1 MPVSF
6 RLLPTLTFL
15 LLLPGVPVWALTA
28 SDTTRPAQ
36 AQDPLPDMGI
46 APQVDDDA
54 RHFAEVAK
62 KFGEASMSDNGLT
75 AGEQAQLFAISKIG
89 NEVSHQLESWL
100 SPWGNA
106 NVDLLVDKEGKF
118 TGSKGSWFVPLQDN
132 DRYLTW
138 NQYSVTR
145 REHDLVGNIG
155 LGQRWRVGGWL
166 LGYNSFY
173 DKVLSESLARVM
185 PREINAAS
193 AAR

>member
-1 MPVSF
+1 
-6 RLLPTLTFL
+6 
-15 LLLPGVPVWALTA
+15 
-28 SDTTRPAQ
+28 
-36 AQDPLPDMGI
+36 
-46 APQVDDDA
+46 
-54 RHFAEVAK
+54 
-62 KFGEASMSDNGLT
+62 MSDNGLT

-145 REHDLVGNIG
+145 RENDLVGNIG

-173 DKVLSESLARVM
+173 DKVLSESLARGSVGAEAWENIFACRQTITIRWATGNCAIIRLRSSGWPQGM
-185 PREINAAS
+185 TSPPRRGYHSTSTLIPAS
-193 AAR
+193 ASNDTSAIASIFSHRYRLP

>member
-118 TGSKGSWFVPLQDN
+118 TGSKGSWKPTSS
-132 DRYLTW
+132 RCRSSTTPPRKW
-138 NQYSVTR
+138 RS
-145 REHDLVGNIG
+145 
-155 LGQRWRVGGWL
+155 RWMSKTG
-166 LGYNSFY
+166 
-173 DKVLSESLARVM
+173 KKA
-185 PREINAAS
+185 NAT
-193 AAR
+193 

>member
-89 NEVSHQLESWL
+89 NEVSHQLESWPRRGATPMSTCWSIKRGN
-100 SPWGNA
+100 SPAVKGA
-106 NVDLLVDKEGKF
+106 
-118 TGSKGSWFVPLQDN
+118 GSCRCRITTV
-132 DRYLTW
+132 
-138 NQYSVTR
+138 
-145 REHDLVGNIG
+145 I
-155 LGQRWRVGGWL
+155 
-166 LGYNSFY
+166 
-173 DKVLSESLARVM
+173 
-185 PREINAAS
+185 
-193 AAR
+193 

>member
-1 MPVSF
+1 
-6 RLLPTLTFL
+6 
-15 LLLPGVPVWALTA
+15 
-28 SDTTRPAQ
+28 
-36 AQDPLPDMGI
+36 
-46 APQVDDDA
+46 
-54 RHFAEVAK
+54 
-62 KFGEASMSDNGLT
+62 MSDNGLT

-145 REHDLVGNIG
+145 RENDLVGNIG

-166 LGYNSFY
+166 LGYIL
-173 DKVLSESLARVM
+173 VLRQSVERKPGARQRRRGGVGRISSPVGKLLPSAGRLAT
-185 PREINAAS
+185 
-193 AAR
+193 AR

>member
-62 KFGEASMSDNGLT
+62 KLGGDYT
-75 AGEQAQLFAISKIG
+75 Q
-89 NEVSHQLESWL
+89 
-100 SPWGNA
+100 P
-106 NVDLLVDKEGKF
+106 
-118 TGSKGSWFVPLQDN
+118 GSSVKNHTFFPTIL
-132 DRYLTW
+132 
-138 NQYSVTR
+138 YS
-145 REHDLVGNIG
+145 
-155 LGQRWRVGGWL
+155 LGGMV
-166 LGYNSFY
+166 YFCTN
-173 DKVLSESLARVM
+173 
-185 PREINAAS
+185 
-193 AAR
+193 

>member
-1 MPVSF
+1 VSLRKPVDACVVPFVANVDLSPAAAGRS
-6 RLLPTLTFL
+6 RLGADRQRHHSPS
-15 LLLPGVPVWALTA
+15 P
-28 SDTTRPAQ
+28 

-106 NVDLLVDKEGKF
+106 NVDLLVDKEGIHR
-118 TGSKGSWFVPLQDN
+118 Q
-132 DRYLTW
+132 
-138 NQYSVTR
+138 
-145 REHDLVGNIG
+145 
-155 LGQRWRVGGWL
+155 
-166 LGYNSFY
+166 
-173 DKVLSESLARVM
+173 
-185 PREINAAS
+185 
-193 AAR
+193 

>member
-1 MPVSF
+1 
-6 RLLPTLTFL
+6 
-15 LLLPGVPVWALTA
+15 
-28 SDTTRPAQ
+28 
-36 AQDPLPDMGI
+36 MGI

-118 TGSKGSWFVPLQDN
+118 TGSKG
-132 DRYLTW
+132 
-138 NQYSVTR
+138 
-145 REHDLVGNIG
+145 ELVRAVAG
-155 LGQRWRVGGWL
+155 
-166 LGYNSFY
+166 
-173 DKVLSESLARVM
+173 
-185 PREINAAS
+185 
-193 AAR
+193 